1 MADIKENKIIKETD
15 KETISM
21 KQENNIPFFNEKK
34 WIMAYWFKTIGRR
47 KAQYTVKYLRE
58 QWTTWWESDSD
69 RITNE
74 MLQEILV
81 WIKETVRPMSKDEV
95 KKKRREAANKSP
107 VLPFLKRL
115 AERKGYYIKKCSTR
129 NHPLK
134 VSGYAI
140 FKNRNDKV
148 PVYGK
153 KFDLTIKQAKKILEA
168 KEDKQ
173 NDSKNRTD

>member
-1 MADIKENKIIKETD
+1 MADNKENKVIKKTD

-34 WIMAYWFKTIGRR
+34 WIMAYWFKRSR
-47 KAQYTVKYLRE
+47 KTEFTVKYLRE
-58 QWTTWWESDSD
+58 QWIKWWKSDAINISD
-69 RITNE
+69 E
-74 MLQEILV
+74 MLQEISL
-81 WIKETVRPMSKDEV
+81 WIKKTVCPMTMDEV
-95 KKKRREAANKSP
+95 KKKRHEAANKSP

-115 AERKGYYIKKCSTR
+115 ANRKGYYIKKCSTR

-140 FKNRNDKV
+140 FKNREDKV

-153 KFDLTIKQAKKILEA
+153 KFDLTVKQTKKILEA
-168 KEDKQ
+168 KEDKK